1 MRYLA
6 NLIKGIV
13 NLAVTIGAFVFV
25 MHVFWEHNNN
35 SPWWYTTL
43 AAIAGI
49 IVATV
54 VDEVAVFIL
63 SRKYGE
69 SVTINEENLAKAIV
83 DEYEKRNPES

>member
-13 NLAVTIGAFVFV
+13 NLAVTIGAFAFV
-25 MHVFWEHNNN
+25 MYVFWKHNNN

-54 VDEVAVFIL
+54 VDEVTVFIL

-69 SVTINEENLAKAIV
+69 SITINEESLAKAIV
-83 DEYEKRNPES
+83 DEYEKRNPEA